1 MTASLS
7 PVLRDSL
14 CQCVHF
20 RLQHM
25 ATTTCSASTNRCL
38 LWATTS
44 GWCLVHPHI
53 IAEWVHSPT
62 TTTSYTALPH
72 TTPPT
77 THPTQPSLTQPHP
90 HPILHSPP
98 PHNPTPTPSYTALPH
113 TTPPT
118 THVHGCRSLLP
129 QNEVEAL
136 ACVDIKR
143 EARVV
148 SDDDIFQDVL
158 GFRQLLLLQ
167 EDLLSTAEV
176 RRTHTTLCTTYT
188 PLCALPT
195 HHSVHYL
202 HTTLHVLYTKYTP
215 LCAIHYL
222 IHTIL
227 CYTHHTVLYTI

>member
-7 PVLRDSL
+7 PVLRDTF

-25 ATTTCSASTNRCL
+25 VATTCSASTNRCQ
-38 LWATTS
+38 LWATS
-44 GWCLVHPHI
+44 RWCLVHPHI
-53 IAEWVHSPT
+53 IAEWVHSLPSPHPT
-62 TTTSYTALPH
+62 QPSPTQLRPQPILHSPPSHNPTHNPSYTALPH

-77 THPTQPSLTQPHP
+77 IQPTQPSPTQPRP
-90 HPILHSPP
+90 QPILHSPL
-98 PHNPTPTPSYTALPH
+98 PHNPTHNPSYTALPH

-136 ACVDIKR
+136 ACVDIER

-148 SDDDIFQDVL
+148 SNDDILQNVL
-158 GFRQLLLLQ
+158 SFRQLLLLQ

-176 RRTHTTLCTTYT
+176 RRTYTTLCTTYT
-188 PLCALPT
+188 PLCMCCTPNT
-195 HHSVHYL
+195 HHSV
-202 HTTLHVLYTKYTP
+202 
-215 LCAIHYL
+215 
-222 IHTIL
+222 
-227 CYTHHTVLYTI
+227 LYTI

>member
-7 PVLRDSL
+7 PVLRDTL

-25 ATTTCSASTNRCL
+25 ATTTCSASTNRCQ
-38 LWATTS
+38 LWATS
-44 GWCLVHPHI
+44 RWCLVHPHI
-53 IAEWVHSPT
+53 IAEWVHSP
-62 TTTSYTALPH
+62 
-72 TTPPT
+72 PPP
-77 THPTQPSLTQPHP
+77 HPTQPSPTQPHP
-90 HPILHSPP
+90 QPILHSLPL
-98 PHNPTPTPSYTALPH
+98 HNPTPTPSYTALPH

-188 PLCALPT
+188 PLCMCSTPSTHHSTPNT
-195 HHSVHYL
+195 HHSV
-202 HTTLHVLYTKYTP
+202 
-215 LCAIHYL
+215 
-222 IHTIL
+222 
-227 CYTHHTVLYTI
+227 LYTI

>member
-7 PVLRDSL
+7 PVSRDTL

-38 LWATTS
+38 LWATS

-53 IAEWVHSPT
+53 IAEWVHSP
-62 TTTSYTALPH
+62 P
-72 TTPPT
+72 TP
-77 THPTQPSLTQPHP
+77 HPTQPSPTQLHP

-98 PHNPTPTPSYTALPH
+98 PHNSAHNPSYTALPH

-136 ACVDIKR
+136 ACVDIERK
-143 EARVV
+143 ARVV
-148 SDDDIFQDVL
+148 SDDDILQNVL
-158 GFRQLLLLQ
+158 SFRQLLLLQ

-176 RRTHTTLCTTYT
+176 RRTYTTLCTTYT
-188 PLCALPT
+188 PLCMCSTPST
-195 HHSVHYL
+195 HHSQIQSKVHSADG
-202 HTTLHVLYTKYTP
+202 HPDST
-215 LCAIHYL
+215 
-222 IHTIL
+222 
-227 CYTHHTVLYTI
+227 